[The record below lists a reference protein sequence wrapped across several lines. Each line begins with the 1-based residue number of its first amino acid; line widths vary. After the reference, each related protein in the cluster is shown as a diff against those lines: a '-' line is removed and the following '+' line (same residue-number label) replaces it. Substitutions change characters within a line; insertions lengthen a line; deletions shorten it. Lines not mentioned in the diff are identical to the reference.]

1 MNLKPWETYRSGIIR
16 LRSFRQLLVAV
27 PFRCLYHTTLQVQC
41 QYIFPEILFDFVCF
55 E

>member
-1 MNLKPWETYRSGIIR
+1 MNLKPWETYRSGIIQ

-41 QYIFPEILFDFVCF
+41 QYIFSRNSIRFCLF
-55 E
+55 